1 MPRLPTLTVAKP
13 LRFRRSTDRWTLARV
28 RNDILQPL
36 DSNLGAEMTRPWYA
50 GPDGYDCR
58 RFEMDNG
65 DIALFCWNGSGYWL
79 GNTETPRTLWRT
91 NKFRFAEVPDAVSEW
106 AERELLAQ
114 LHEESPWLAEYPH
127 ISGFFLPVLLSKDG
141 RHTSREF
148 LREYAAGFPDT
159 DPDDGLAYYEEL
171 LASDALDDRHVMAG
185 KLGTSEHLNLGRMR
199 SAMSEFTVAKLLH
212 EQGYDLTP
220 EIEVSTGHS
229 IDFRADRNGTGTLV
243 EVTRPQPPETR
254 AASSAVTSIRE
265 TAETKAS
272 GQLAAH
278 DGGVVLFVDCS
289 SFSDAQWR
297 DIVRERPEVRHRP
310 AVVFRVRPGRPTEGY
325 AKGSVPITLPD
336 GVGTE

>member
-1 MPRLPTLTVAKP
+1 VAKP
-13 LRFRRSTDRWTLARV
+13 LRFRRSTGNWTLTRV

-65 DIALFCWNGSGYWL
+65 DFALFCWNGSGYWL
-79 GNTETPRTLWRT
+79 GNTETPSTLWRT
-91 NKFRFAEVPDAVSEW
+91 DKFSFAEVPDAVSEW

-114 LHEESPWLAEYPH
+114 LHEESPWLAAYPH
-127 ISGFFLPVLLSKDG
+127 ISEFFLPVLLSKDG

-159 DPDDGLAYYEEL
+159 DPEDGLAYYEEL

-212 EQGYDLTP
+212 EQGVRRD
-220 EIEVSTGHS
+220 S
-229 IDFRADRNGTGTLV
+229 RNRSLDGPLHRLPGRR
-243 EVTRPQPPETR
+243 ERHRDTRRGDP
-254 AASSAVTSIRE
+254 AA
-265 TAETKAS
+265 TARDA
-272 GQLAAH
+272 
-278 DGGVVLFVDCS
+278 GGVLRRHVHP
-289 SFSDAQWR
+289 R
-297 DIVRERPEVRHRP
+297 DGRDEDERPV
-310 AVVFRVRPGRPTEGY
+310 GRPRRGCR
-325 AKGSVPITLPD
+325 V
-336 GVGTE
+336 VR